1 MKDDRKK
8 LQIQAETALH
18 EKNYQLAV
26 DLFSKLYLTKK
37 SARGNF
43 FLVQALA
50 GLKDYSVAL
59 EFAQEY
65 INSYL
70 AEDERLVFY
79 IHVTVFAGKSLKVYQ
94 LLESLKPY
102 LTASESQLFYST
114 LSFEFE
120 LFEQQG
126 IVDIAQLKKQ
136 LHYLGALEPLKQR
149 TVAKKA
155 AALSYQDFV
164 VVVKDVLVDKN
175 VHPIVRTSFLNDLRL
190 LNVRE
195 EFDFQSF
202 LNGKMRLIPQQLK
215 GLEQTEAFQSY
226 AALILGDTSRPTNLS
241 QQILDEITLK
251 LMILYPNFL
260 EVEQKQDL
268 WYHVLL
274 NEQQFLKATE
284 SYAQIAT
291 KLEKSIAEWGPSSK

>member
-50 GLKDYSVAL
+50 GLKDYPVAL
-59 EFAQEY
+59 DFAQEY
-65 INSYL
+65 MNSYL

-79 IHVTVFAGKSLKVYQ
+79 IHVAVFAGKSLKVYQ

-102 LTASESQLFYST
+102 LTDSESQLFYST

-136 LHYLGALEPLKQR
+136 LHYLGALKPLKQR

-155 AALSYQDFV
+155 AALSYQDFI
-164 VVVKDVLVDKN
+164 VVVKDALVDKN

-226 AALILGDTSRPTNLS
+226 AVLILGDTSRPTNLS